1 VTQNTPLALVV
12 SPILEKQQQKSM
24 FFRLLFALRGGERER
39 QRHLAP
45 LKPSGS
51 MARVRLREG
60 VPKKNIK
67 WLRKGPGF
75 QKQRFCNRSA
85 SCLWGCVGVG
95 GGVSP

>member
-1 VTQNTPLALVV
+1 
-12 SPILEKQQQKSM
+12 M
-24 FFRLLFALRGGERER
+24 FFCLLFALRGGERETKT
-39 QRHLAP
+39 

-60 VPKKNIK
+60 VPKKNIN